1 MTRRDLI
8 DLLLLGA
15 IWGASFLLMR
25 VAAPE
30 FGPVPLIAVRVAV
43 AAAFLSIVL
52 GRRNGFSEMKG
63 RHVPL
68 GVVGALNSAIPFSLF
83 AFATL
88 SLNAGFASVLNAT
101 APLFGALAAYVWLK
115 ESLSPARVFGLALGF
130 AGVLILVSGR
140 LSLGGDLSAML
151 ACLLAALCYG
161 IAAHYTKAR
170 LISVSPLA
178 IATGSQIGAAAV
190 LAAPAL
196 YFWPAGTPSVSGW
209 LFALVLGVVCTG
221 LAYVLYFR
229 LIARAG
235 AAKAIAVTYLIPVF
249 GMAWGWMF
257 LGERVTAS
265 MVLGCAVILF
275 GIAMATGVLDP
286 RKVRPSTA
294 AHPSRAGGPGVTE
307 PTRLEI
313 RPR

>member
-15 IWGASFLLMR
+15 IWGASFLFMR

-43 AAAFLSIVL
+43 AAAFLSVVL
-52 GRRNGFSEMKG
+52 SHRNGFSEMKG
-63 RHVPL
+63 RLVPL
-68 GVVGALNSAIPFSLF
+68 GLVGALNSAIPFSLF

-101 APLFGALAAYVWLK
+101 APLFGALVAYVWFK

-130 AGVLILVSGR
+130 VGVLVLVSGR
-140 LSLGGDLSAML
+140 LSLGGDLWAIL

-170 LISVSPLA
+170 LMGASPLS
-178 IATGSQIGAAAV
+178 IATGSQIGAAVV
-190 LAAPAL
+190 LATPAM
-196 YFWPAGTPSVSGW
+196 YFWPTRTPSVSGW

-235 AAKAIAVTYLIPVF
+235 AARAIAVTYLIPVF
-249 GMAWGWMF
+249 GMGWGWMF

-265 MVLGCAVILF
+265 MVLGCAVILL

-286 RKVRPSTA
+286 RAARPA
-294 AHPSRAGGPGVTE
+294 AARPSRA
-307 PTRLEI
+307 
-313 RPR
+313 

>member
-15 IWGASFLLMR
+15 IWGSSFLFMR
-25 VAAPE
+25 IAAPE

-43 AAAFLSIVL
+43 AAAFLSFLL
-52 GRRNGFSEMKG
+52 GRRGGFPGMKG
-63 RHVPL
+63 RLAPL
-68 GVVGALNSAIPFSLF
+68 GLVGALNSAVPFSLF

-88 SLNAGFASVLNAT
+88 SLTAGFASVLNAT
-101 APLFGALAAYVWLK
+101 APLFGALVAYVWLR
-115 ESLSPARVFGLALGF
+115 ETLSPSRVLGLALGF
-130 AGVLILVSGR
+130 VGVLILVSGR
-140 LSLGGDLSAML
+140 LSLSGDLSAIL

-170 LISVSPLA
+170 LIGASPLL
-178 IATGSQIGAAAV
+178 IATGSQTGAAV
-190 LAAPAL
+190 MLAAPAV
-196 YFWPAGTPSVSGW
+196 YYWPARMPSLSGW
-209 LFALVLGVVCTG
+209 LYALALGIVCTG

-249 GMAWGWMF
+249 GMGWGWLF

-265 MVLGCAVILF
+265 MVLGCAVILL
-275 GIAMATGVLDP
+275 GIALATGVLNL
-286 RKVRPSTA
+286 
-294 AHPSRAGGPGVTE
+294 RA
-307 PTRLEI
+307 TRLETEA
-313 RPR
+313 RTSRV

>member
-15 IWGASFLLMR
+15 IWGASFLFMR

-43 AAAFLSIVL
+43 AAAFLSVVL
-52 GRRNGFSEMKG
+52 SHRNGFSEMKG
-63 RHVPL
+63 RLVPL

-101 APLFGALAAYVWLK
+101 APLFGALVAYIWFR

-130 AGVLILVSGR
+130 VGVLILVSGR
-140 LSLGGDLSAML
+140 LSLGGDLSAIL

-170 LISVSPLA
+170 LIGASPLV
-178 IATGSQIGAAAV
+178 IATGSQIGAAVV
-190 LAAPAL
+190 LAAPAM
-196 YFWPAGTPSVSGW
+196 YFWPARTPSVSGW

-249 GMAWGWMF
+249 GMGWGWLF
-257 LGERVTAS
+257 LGERLTAS
-265 MVLGCAVILF
+265 MVLGCAVILL

-286 RKVRPSTA
+286 RAARPTA
-294 AHPSRAGGPGVTE
+294 ARPSRA
-307 PTRLEI
+307 
-313 RPR
+313 

>member
-1 MTRRDLI
+1 MSRRDLI

-15 IWGASFLLMR
+15 IWGASFLFMR

-43 AAAFLSIVL
+43 AAAFLSVVL
-52 GRRNGFSEMKG
+52 SRRHGFPEMRGRL
-63 RHVPL
+63 VPL

-101 APLFGALAAYVWLK
+101 APLFGALVAYIWFR
-115 ESLSPARVFGLALGF
+115 ESLSTARVFGLALGF
-130 AGVLILVSGR
+130 VGVLILVSGR
-140 LSLGGDLSAML
+140 LSLGGDLSAIL

-170 LISVSPLA
+170 LIGASPLV
-178 IATGSQIGAAAV
+178 IATGSQIGAALV
-190 LAAPAL
+190 LAAPAM
-196 YFWPAGTPSVSGW
+196 YFWPARTPSVSGW
-209 LFALVLGVVCTG
+209 LFALVLGIVCTG

-229 LIARAG
+229 LIGRAG

-249 GMAWGWMF
+249 GMGWGWTF
-257 LGERVTAS
+257 LDERLTAS
-265 MVLGCAVILF
+265 MVLGCAVILL

-286 RKVRPSTA
+286 GA
-294 AHPSRAGGPGVTE
+294 ARRNTVARPSRA
-307 PTRLEI
+307 
-313 RPR
+313 